1 MTCLLKVYVLASDSG
16 VLSRNAVLGTNQR
29 SDALREQMEQ
39 LQARPLS
46 ISPSTSNAMAPQWQ
60 LPVCVVMISFFKLVE
75 FLGAEKE
82 KRKPIGSLNLWDK
95 TAMGLRVTQRRRW
108 QVRSM
113 RREAATVCCVSV
125 TSDGLCS
132 TRAESTRFT
141 LDLWKSS

>member
-1 MTCLLKVYVLASDSG
+1 MTCLLKLYVLASDSG

-82 KRKPIGSLNLWDK
+82 KRKPIGSLNL
-95 TAMGLRVTQRRRW
+95 
-108 QVRSM
+108 
-113 RREAATVCCVSV
+113 
-125 TSDGLCS
+125 
-132 TRAESTRFT
+132 
-141 LDLWKSS
+141 